1 MVYCISDI
9 HGEIDKF
16 HAMLELIQFSE
27 TDTLY
32 VLGDVID
39 RYPGGV
45 DILLEIMQSE
55 NIIMIKGNHEQ
66 MMYDDLGPIAEYGA
80 RQLWL
85 SNGGGCTRRELLYHM
100 RGENRRKILRF
111 VNNLPEYLDIEVEG
125 KPFHLVHGFPG
136 DDTETRIWGRIEPDT
151 ENPKPGKTVIVGHT
165 PTCFLTDDFGSPF
178 RIWKRPGI
186 IDIDCG
192 CGNETDMRAL
202 ACLRLNNM
210 EEFYV

>member
-16 HAMLELIQFSE
+16 HTMLKLIQFSE

-45 DILLEIMQSE
+45 DILLEIMQSQ

-66 MMYDDLGPIAEYGA
+66 MMYDDLGPVGEYGA

-85 SNGGGCTRRELLYHM
+85 SNGGGSTRREMLYHM
-100 RGENRRKILRF
+100 RGEDRRRILRF
-111 VNNLPEYLDIEVEG
+111 VNALPEYLDIEVEG
-125 KPFHLVHGFPG
+125 QKFHLVHGFPG
-136 DDTETRIWGRIEPDT
+136 NDSETRIWGRIEPDT
-151 ENPKPGKTVIVGHT
+151 ENPISGKTVIVGHT

-178 RIWKRPGI
+178 RIWKRPGV

-192 CGNETDMRAL
+192 CGNTTDLRSL
-202 ACLRLNNM
+202 ACLRLNDM

>member
-45 DILLEIMQSE
+45 DILLEIMQSK

-85 SNGGGCTRRELLYHM
+85 RNGGGSTRREMLYHM
-100 RGENRRKILRF
+100 RGEDRRRILRF
-111 VNNLPEYLDIEVEG
+111 VNALPEYLDIEVEG
-125 KPFHLVHGFPG
+125 QKFHFVHGFPG
-136 DDTETRIWGRIEPDT
+136 NDSETRIWGRIEPDT
-151 ENPKPGKTVIVGHT
+151 ENPIPGKTVIVGHT
-165 PTCFLTDDFGSPF
+165 PTSFLTGDDHSPL
-178 RIWKRPGI
+178 RIWKRRGI

-192 CGNETDMRAL
+192 CGNTTDLRSL
-202 ACLRLNNM
+202 ACLRLNDM